1 MARRHHGCLLLRRL
15 AAVSAPG
22 ALLGGRY
29 RLLRPLGDEGDTT
42 AWEAH
47 DTALQ
52 RLVVIK
58 RLRPERAGDPGAAER
73 FRQQVRRA
81 VRATSSDRPRV
92 LDAGE
97 DPASAS
103 LFVVLERQ
111 AADLEP
117 TATLDRLA
125 WDAASGPP
133 APAAPT
139 RSRGSDQAREPRSAW
154 SGWRRAVAVL
164 LAAGVLRAG
173 GVFVWPR
180 SSVDGA
186 GGGLADPRAL
196 APAAAPNAAVRQQ
209 LTPSARQPPS
219 PVPTPPPMAT
229 LVVAGVRRR
238 VANTDG
244 QGVALRASPGGE
256 RLPGRGYDEGAVL
269 TLLEQ
274 RGQWARIRGEDGR
287 EGWVLA
293 VTLVPT

>member
-1 MARRHHGCLLLRRL
+1 LLLGRL
-15 AAVSAPG
+15 QAVSAPV

-29 RLLRPLGDEGDTT
+29 HLLRPLGDEGETT

-58 RLRPERAGDPGAAER
+58 RLRPELAGDHGAAGR

-81 VRATSSDRPRV
+81 ARGTSSDGPRV

-111 AADLEP
+111 AADLER
-117 TATLDRLA
+117 TAVLDGLPG
-125 WDAASGPP
+125 DAAQDPSGRV
-133 APAAPT
+133 APA
-139 RSRGSDQAREPRSAW
+139 RSLGWVHAREPRSAS
-154 SGWRRAVAVL
+154 SGWRRTVAVL
-164 LAAGVLRAG
+164 LAAGVLGAG
-173 GVFVWPR
+173 GVFLWLR
-180 SSVDGA
+180 SNAHDNGA
-186 GGGLADPRAL
+186 ALPEPRAP
-196 APAAAPNAAVRQQ
+196 APTAAPNGAVRQE
-209 LTPSARQPPS
+209 LTPSVRQS
-219 PVPTPPPMAT
+219 SGPVPTPPPVAT
-229 LVVAGVRRR
+229 VVAGVRRR

-256 RLPGRGYDEGAVL
+256 RLPGKGYDEGAVL

-274 RGQWARIRGEDGR
+274 RGQWAHIRGDDGR

-293 VTLVPT
+293 VTLVPE